1 MQLKYQNISYDQN
14 VVNEIWY
21 VYLLTKDL
29 YILQAK
35 ILMSLKAHWAIAF
48 TQINVV
54 VVVFFFTSLF
64 SSSGKHKK
72 YSEKFWCPIIVFYVS
87 LVSIVTYFKL
97 TAIYTTWS
105 FNLILEVASYTNS
118 FLKISYSLFYSSF
131 KWWSFF
137 PTSDEVFSF

>member
-1 MQLKYQNISYDQN
+1 MKYMFTCWLRNCIFYKLRYWCRLRHIELSHLLKYT
-14 VVNEIWY
+14 
-21 VYLLTKDL
+21 LLL
-29 YILQAK
+29 L
-35 ILMSLKAHWAIAF
+35 L
-48 TQINVV
+48 
-54 VVVFFFTSLF
+54 FFFTSLF
-64 SSSGKHKK
+64 SSCGKHKK
-72 YSEKFWCPIIVFYVS
+72 YSEKFWSPKIVFYVS

-97 TAIYTTWS
+97 TAIHTIWS